1 MLIRRSFAALAS
13 SEVYDVAIVGA
24 GMVGAAVAALLR
36 SNAFTADMRI
46 AIIDQQP
53 PPMELTV
60 SQYPDMRVST
70 ITPANMQLLQQTGA
84 WQELAQ
90 LAPTFQHM
98 QVWEHAGSGFISW
111 QASDIGHPHM
121 GCVVENRLLQA
132 ALLRAAKAGSSSSS
146 SSSEGCLDFI
156 CSGTVKA
163 LRLPGSGSQASVPPL
178 AGSTTGGTT
187 GSTAGSTTGGTGGST
202 GGSTSGSLAELQLA
216 DGSSLH
222 CRLVVA
228 ADGARSRVRE
238 MAGLRTV
245 GWSYNQR
252 GLVASVATAEPSDT
266 AWQRFLPTGPLAL
279 LPVRGGF
286 SNVVWTVPPEMAR
299 QLEGLSS
306 SQFADAVN
314 DALQPDPATFSS
326 SSSSSAGTP
335 SAFRSGIAPLDAAA
349 AAAASALQQLGGPL
363 GGAVLGQLLNPGGAL
378 GFGGEA
384 GQGSYWRRPPLV
396 EGWVGSSPKS
406 FPLQLQHSG
415 RYVAPRLALVG
426 DAAHSIHPMAGQG
439 VNLGLGDAAALAET
453 LAHARELGRDLGDLA
468 LLQSRYEAPRQRA
481 NMTMIAALEVLWR
494 GFGVQAGL
502 AGAAR
507 SAGLGLLNGVGPV
520 KNRIMQY
527 AMGLTQ

>member
-1 MLIRRSFAALAS
+1 
-13 SEVYDVAIVGA
+13 
-24 GMVGAAVAALLR
+24 MVGAAVAALLR

-46 AIIDQQP
+46 AIIDHQP

-60 SQYPDMRVST
+60 SQYPDVRVST

-98 QVWEHAGSGFISW
+98 QVWEHAGPGFISW

-121 GCVVENRLLQA
+121 G
-132 ALLRAAKAGSSSSS
+132 
-146 SSSEGCLDFI
+146 
-156 CSGTVKA
+156 
-163 LRLPGSGSQASVPPL
+163 
-178 AGSTTGGTT
+178 
-187 GSTAGSTTGGTGGST
+187 
-202 GGSTSGSLAELQLA
+202 
-216 DGSSLH
+216 
-222 CRLVVA
+222 
-228 ADGARSRVRE
+228 
-238 MAGLRTV
+238 
-245 GWSYNQR
+245 
-252 GLVASVATAEPSDT
+252 
-266 AWQRFLPTGPLAL
+266 
-279 LPVRGGF
+279 
-286 SNVVWTVPPEMAR
+286 
-299 QLEGLSS
+299 
-306 SQFADAVN
+306 
-314 DALQPDPATFSS
+314 
-326 SSSSSAGTP
+326 
-335 SAFRSGIAPLDAAA
+335 
-349 AAAASALQQLGGPL
+349 
-363 GGAVLGQLLNPGGAL
+363 
-378 GFGGEA
+378 
-384 GQGSYWRRPPLV
+384 
-396 EGWVGSSPKS
+396 
-406 FPLQLQHSG
+406 
-415 RYVAPRLALVG
+415 YVAPRLALVG